1 MGARGKLRQPI
12 QWPKV
17 PLALAYVIS
26 GRVSAAPAPADA
38 PLLPGSVSFAL
49 PRPPYDVSGPLADGC
64 LEIRGEAQG
73 SAKVLLRNGKVV
85 FFSSSWLPDEPRWE
99 ELLGRLQPVA
109 WYEHRALEA
118 GGALWPDFPQGAA
131 TVRRSA
137 AMAHDHGVLPTVKV
151 ELESRP
157 HPRLRLQAQ
166 ITLCAWTG
174 QVREVR
180 RQPDTVYACPLVPRV
195 GEADAVA
202 AAREAV
208 QQQGSTAG
216 AYEWVQTEL
225 GQRGGSLCWVVLL
238 GRLRSAH
245 VPGYARFIRGV
256 SVDADTGRV
265 LATEREVDFDGI
277 FQSVGGWDRTAPG
290 PPARLPGE
298 RDRSACDARPS
309 VAPDGIVVYVS
320 NRPRHLFPWWYGDR
334 QSVVL
339 RGLETW
345 CWYSASFLTSYSRAV
360 QRGQTLFALTGDRLE
375 IVDVAEGTMRTVA
388 GVRDFAVDGHGGA
401 FCVLVPSTRTRPARL
416 QVYSAGAPEQPV
428 QALPNPASGDRIVS
442 MDMSPSGS
450 QVAYTVSPQ
459 RGARESR
466 TYLWDMGGGRSARL
480 LTVHDEGWPLSYSPD
495 GRSLCLG
502 VGRPQMPH
510 LLSVTDGA
518 VTRVEIPGDVS
529 GREPLDWAYGADASE
544 LVFSGLDG
552 TPGSSMTGRSVFR
565 WNMRARRLGRLAPDQ
580 AADPEPLRFGVGTTA
595 LSLTCGALHE
605 WWQDLVREQHQRA
618 TIADGQPA
626 AEGGRWVAPVD
637 PQPGPER

>member
-1 MGARGKLRQPI
+1 MAMGARGKLRQPI

-157 HPRLRLQAQ
+157 HPKLRLQAQ

-277 FQSVGGWDRTAPG
+277 FQSVGGVGPNGSWPPGPLAGGTGQVCLRRPPQCGTGRDRCVRVEPTSPPVPMVVWGSAVRGVARTGDMVLVLRLIPHVLQPRRTA
-290 PPARLPGE
+290 
-298 RDRSACDARPS
+298 RSDALRTDWRSP
-309 VAPDGIVVYVS
+309 
-320 NRPRHLFPWWYGDR
+320 GDR
-334 QSVVL
+334 GRGRGHDAHRCGRKRL
-339 RGLETW
+339 RGRW
-345 CWYSASFLTSYSRAV
+345 SR
-360 QRGQTLFALTGDRLE
+360 R
-375 IVDVAEGTMRTVA
+375 
-388 GVRDFAVDGHGGA
+388 
-401 FCVLVPSTRTRPARL
+401 
-416 QVYSAGAPEQPV
+416 
-428 QALPNPASGDRIVS
+428 RI
-442 MDMSPSGS
+442 
-450 QVAYTVSPQ
+450 
-459 RGARESR
+459 
-466 TYLWDMGGGRSARL
+466 
-480 LTVHDEGWPLSYSPD
+480 
-495 GRSLCLG
+495 LC
-502 VGRPQMPH
+502 
-510 LLSVTDGA
+510 A
-518 VTRVEIPGDVS
+518 
-529 GREPLDWAYGADASE
+529 
-544 LVFSGLDG
+544 
-552 TPGSSMTGRSVFR
+552 RSVD
-565 WNMRARRLGRLAPDQ
+565 ADSTCPPPSLLHRRSG
-580 AADPEPLRFGVGTTA
+580 AAGSGPAQPRKRRQDREHGHVTLWLSGCLHGVPTTRR
-595 LSLTCGALHE
+595 T
-605 WWQDLVREQHQRA
+605 
-618 TIADGQPA
+618 
-626 AEGGRWVAPVD
+626 
-637 PQPGPER
+637 